1 MFFLWTL
8 RNVGNIC
15 VFRIKARRA
24 RWSPR
29 KFGEC
34 TRNIPRAIP
43 SKEKSEIE
51 TQRASPDW
59 QTKLPGGRS
68 KDGDRDTVSGDRILE
83 HTVSVPGD
91 FSFSED
97 PGLPQVLSSILK
109 AEFRF
114 LHFLIDSCSG
124 YTKSNRFGL
133 ENSEIALEGP
143 RGPWDTVSAPGT

>member
-1 MFFLWTL
+1 MCLSNQGAPRSLEPALFLRMYQEYT
-8 RNVGNIC
+8 
-15 VFRIKARRA
+15 
-24 RWSPR
+24 
-29 KFGEC
+29 
-34 TRNIPRAIP
+34 PRAIP
-43 SKEKSEIE
+43 SKENSEIE

-59 QTKLPGGRS
+59 RTKLPGGRS

-114 LHFLIDSCSG
+114 LHFLIDSCYG
-124 YTKSNRFGL
+124 YTKSNRFGY
-133 ENSEIALEGP
+133 EGVSE
-143 RGPWDTVSAPGT
+143 RVSNNV

>member
-8 RNVGNIC
+8 RNMRNRC
-15 VFRIKARRA
+15 VFRVKSCRA

-29 KFGEC
+29 NLGEC

-43 SKEKSEIE
+43 SKEKSEIK

-97 PGLPQVLSSILK
+97 RRTLGHPRGFLQGLSSILK
-109 AEFRF
+109 AIFGF
-114 LHFLIDSCSG
+114 LHFQMDSCPG
-124 YTKSNRFGL
+124 YTKSNRFWQR
-133 ENSEIALEGP
+133 I
-143 RGPWDTVSAPGT
+143 